1 MASFLVDENLSPK
14 LAVWLRRLGHK
25 AEAVRETELKGKS
38 DDEIIDWAENHN
50 LIIITADLDFGEFFY
65 GKSLGGFGVIILRSK
80 LQNATSF
87 KKLLR
92 KLHNEKVLK
101 DQRLDRS
108 LVVIDES
115 GYRWRRFEKE

>member
-50 LIIITADLDFGEFFY
+50 LIIILYDNNIWTN
-65 GKSLGGFGVIILRSK
+65 I
-80 LQNATSF
+80 NF
-87 KKLLR
+87 K
-92 KLHNEKVLK
+92 
-101 DQRLDRS
+101 RLTYH
-108 LVVIDES
+108 
-115 GYRWRRFEKE
+115 GN